1 MMKKI
6 IIIWIVTFASV
17 VSAYGQTEAVDDT
30 TKTDDQKTAY
40 EKLYADT
47 DNLIEAEGLIDLK
60 LVDGKVYFEFPKNLL
75 GKDMII
81 GTSVEETSNRNDAA
95 SLERPNQPLLIK
107 FTQRDSTIYLHKGAY
122 LARADSEN
130 GNISNAIDKNSISP
144 ILHSFKID
152 AETPDSSA
160 FVFDASKIFMSGK
173 EELSPFGPYSGVSS
187 MFSNQSSSFK
197 AGLSLLLDVE
207 AYQSNVTVTSYLS
220 YGISTTFLGFQVEND
235 RPATYKVKHSI
246 MLLPEEKM
254 KPRIADD
261 RIGIYS
267 NEYLVFSETENGVKT
282 ENFAHRWRLK
292 LSDSDEY
299 DWSGSTDVLEPITF
313 YVDTKFPEKFTPY
326 IIQGINAWNEAFEE
340 IGFNNVINVR
350 LFPEDDENFSPNN
363 TSYSTVNFVLSS
375 RSSTVGQR
383 WTDPRT
389 GEILS
394 SSVNIYGGM
403 IDKIKEDLFVRTS
416 AANPEARTLEPSD
429 ELIGQTLKNYTT
441 HLIGNSLGLTKN
453 LGASSAIPVDSLR
466 SPSFTQEYGITPSIM
481 DEAFYNIVAQP
492 GDYQRGVQMT
502 PKDLGV
508 YDFYAIDWLYRPYP
522 EFESYREEVATL
534 KEKIEEKQDD
544 PMYRYRSRHVNNIFD
559 PDIAANDLGDNQ
571 VKATEYALNNLEYT
585 FLNLNDWLADE
596 DPDHSLR
603 TELHFSFIN
612 IHFFWYLRQ
621 PLNNL
626 GGVRQYQTYEEAP
639 YPSYEVVSAEEQKE
653 TINYLLTLLENLE
666 WMNDKN
672 VTYNIDSLSG
682 NSGEYMRSVLFT
694 YIMDWGV
701 RRTEFTQTK
710 VRNNPYTQEKFLN
723 DVYNYLWDDFDP
735 NSSNEAR
742 LSMQS
747 LFTKYLMLNSPIN
760 DNNPSAGIAS
770 TAFNLTNYAL
780 RTVSLGNSSKV
791 NRMVQ
796 QIPLNAEN
804 IELIQK
810 NTDEVAL
817 LSDRAVN
824 SQSNSYFELNVY
836 ELLNKTVNR
845 LEDLQ
850 GQTENEKFN
859 NEYDYL
865 LFKVN
870 QTLGSD

>member
-1 MMKKI
+1 
-6 IIIWIVTFASV
+6 
-17 VSAYGQTEAVDDT
+17 
-30 TKTDDQKTAY
+30 
-40 EKLYADT
+40 
-47 DNLIEAEGLIDLK
+47 
-60 LVDGKVYFEFPKNLL
+60 
-75 GKDMII
+75 
-81 GTSVEETSNRNDAA
+81 
-95 SLERPNQPLLIK
+95 
-107 FTQRDSTIYLHKGAY
+107 
-122 LARADSEN
+122 
-130 GNISNAIDKNSISP
+130 
-144 ILHSFKID
+144 
-152 AETPDSSA
+152 
-160 FVFDASKIFMSGK
+160 
-173 EELSPFGPYSGVSS
+173 
-187 MFSNQSSSFK
+187 
-197 AGLSLLLDVE
+197 
-207 AYQSNVTVTSYLS
+207 
-220 YGISTTFLGFQVEND
+220 
-235 RPATYKVKHSI
+235 
-246 MLLPEEKM
+246 
-254 KPRIADD
+254 
-261 RIGIYS
+261 
-267 NEYLVFSETENGVKT
+267 
-282 ENFAHRWRLK
+282 
-292 LSDSDEY
+292 
-299 DWSGSTDVLEPITF
+299 
-313 YVDTKFPEKFTPY
+313 
-326 IIQGINAWNEAFEE
+326 
-340 IGFNNVINVR
+340 
-350 LFPEDDENFSPNN
+350 
-363 TSYSTVNFVLSS
+363 
-375 RSSTVGQR
+375 
-383 WTDPRT
+383 
-389 GEILS
+389 
-394 SSVNIYGGM
+394 
-403 IDKIKEDLFVRTS
+403 
-416 AANPEARTLEPSD
+416 
-429 ELIGQTLKNYTT
+429 
-441 HLIGNSLGLTKN
+441 
-453 LGASSAIPVDSLR
+453 
-466 SPSFTQEYGITPSIM
+466 
-481 DEAFYNIVAQP
+481 
-492 GDYQRGVQMT
+492 
-502 PKDLGV
+502 
-508 YDFYAIDWLYRPYP
+508 
-522 EFESYREEVATL
+522 
-534 KEKIEEKQDD
+534 
-544 PMYRYRSRHVNNIFD
+544 
-559 PDIAANDLGDNQ
+559 
-571 VKATEYALNNLEYT
+571 
-585 FLNLNDWLADE
+585 LADE

-824 SQSNSYFELNVY
+824 SHSNSYFELNVY